1 MPYTVLIAEDDGDIR
16 ALLKLY
22 LENNGYQV
30 LQADNGLDAG
40 RILKEQ
46 HVDLALL
53 DIMMPGMDGYHLI
66 RELRRTSN
74 IPVIVLSARDQDCDK
89 ILGLNIGADDYLTK
103 PFNPLEVVAHVQ
115 SALRRFYHLGAGKG
129 PEPAAS
135 KLTLGELSLD
145 LYEMKLEKN
154 GVPIELT
161 ATEYKILAK
170 MMKQP
175 GRVFTKAQLYERED
189 GYYSESDDKTMMV
202 HISKLREK
210 IESNPKELRYIKT
223 IRGLGYKIEYRE

>member
-1 MPYTVLIAEDDGDIR
+1 MFQVLVVEDD
-16 ALLKLY
+16 
-22 LENNGYQV
+22 
-30 LQADNGLDAG
+30 
-40 RILKEQ
+40 
-46 HVDLALL
+46 
-53 DIMMPGMDGYHLI
+53 
-66 RELRRTSN
+66 RELRDLFCTVLEENGYHAIAANDGLQAFDLLESHYIDLIISDVMMPKLDGIRATLKIRETSS
-74 IPVIVLSARDQDCDK
+74 IPIIILSAKSEDVDK

-170 MMKQP
+170 LMKQP

-202 HISKLREK
+202 HISNIRSKVED
-210 IESNPKELRYIKT
+210 NPSEPKYIKT
-223 IRGLGYKIEYRE
+223 VRGLGYKIEKV

>member
-1 MPYTVLIAEDDGDIR
+1 M
-16 ALLKLY
+16 
-22 LENNGYQV
+22 
-30 LQADNGLDAG
+30 
-40 RILKEQ
+40 
-46 HVDLALL
+46 
-53 DIMMPGMDGYHLI
+53 
-66 RELRRTSN
+66 
-74 IPVIVLSARDQDCDK
+74 LSARDQDCDK

-210 IESNPKELRYIKT
+210 IESNPKEPRYIKT